1 MSAVFLPAGARL
13 DGPAGQLTPAR
24 GPAWAG
30 RPRTQGYTPTPAH
43 DDRTVMRVPSPV
55 RVWGYLGTEDCP

>member
-24 GPAWAG
+24 GPAWA
-30 RPRTQGYTPTPAH
+30 RPATHPGVHPHPRP
-43 DDRTVMRVPSPV
+43 
-55 RVWGYLGTEDCP
+55 